1 MYFPSIKEFIADR
14 PTNKRT
20 YGPRVQVSRDWTDLG
35 YEQVRKG
42 LSEAVGFYK
51 DAPAS
56 KNVCI
61 TVSLYVYYTNTAPHQ
76 PRKSFIN

>member
-1 MYFPSIKEFIADR
+1 M
-14 PTNKRT
+14 
-20 YGPRVQVSRDWTDLG
+20 SRDWTDLG

-42 LSEAVGFYK
+42 LSEAVVFYK
-51 DAPAS
+51 DSPAS

-61 TVSLYVYYTNTAPHQ
+61 TVSLYVYYTYTAPHQ